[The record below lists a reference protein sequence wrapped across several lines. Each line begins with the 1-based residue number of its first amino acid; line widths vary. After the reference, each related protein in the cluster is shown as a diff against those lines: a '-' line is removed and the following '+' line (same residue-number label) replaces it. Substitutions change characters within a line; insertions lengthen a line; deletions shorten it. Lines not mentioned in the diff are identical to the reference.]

1 MHVIL
6 IVARTH
12 AKPVYY
18 LTLECIHIIEKLL
31 QNKQCYVNMNFYNC
45 MDYCKLG
52 QIITVHSQFIHAD
65 EGMDGEAV
73 CLAFALAKAKHTNQS
88 GPVVVATTTG
98 PD

>member
-1 MHVIL
+1 MG
-6 IVARTH
+6 
-12 AKPVYY
+12 
-18 LTLECIHIIEKLL
+18 
-31 QNKQCYVNMNFYNC
+31 
-45 MDYCKLG
+45 YCKLG

-98 PD
+98 PDWLRDVIKQYGIRLKVSVWYQTKSVPKH